1 MMTMKKAFLSVVV
14 ALTVVAVLP
23 GCTDNEGCTDPNA
36 LNYDAEAEVDNGTCE
51 YLIPDPML
59 SLRFTFKMGDQD
71 FDYGIVAN
79 NWEGRK
85 VRFTL
90 AQFYVSQVRFGD
102 ASFPDRY
109 LMITDRQTDYEV
121 GTLPAGMYSGL
132 SFNVGV
138 DSSVNHLD
146 PASFPALHTLSSNNP
161 DHAHWG
167 WNPGYIFMKME
178 GRVDTTA
185 NMTGEANAA
194 FSIHIGLDAL
204 LTNVPL
210 AATAD
215 VQGGHTI
222 AISVDWLRF
231 MDNIDLRNDRS
242 TDSFNNP
249 ALAQAVRANIP
260 SAFTLE

>member
-51 YLIPDPML
+51 YLMPDPML

-185 NMTGEANAA
+185 AINGPADAP
-194 FSIHIGLDAL
+194 FVIHIGLDEFMSAL
-204 LTNVPL
+204 TFTQPVTLQGTATINV
-210 AATAD
+210 T
-215 VQGGHTI
+215 
-222 AISVDWLRF
+222 VDWLRL
-231 MDNIDLRNDRS
+231 MDNIDLRYDRA
-242 TDSFNNP
+242 TDSFNDP
-249 ALAQAVRANIP
+249 VLAGAVHANIP
-260 SAFTLE
+260 AAFTVE